1 MSSIPS
7 NLARVPNALVSQVL
21 VGSLT
26 RTTSELLRTQ
36 IQLATGR
43 ALNRPSDDSVA
54 ASTISVLDDLIEQRG
69 QRLRNLSHGEA
80 LLNNVDAALSDMSD
94 ELLEA
99 KSIALSQTGFGSDAQ
114 TRANQAVVIDAM
126 IQNLLSISN
135 RNYQDIYYFGGSRT
149 AAAPVSELLGGLRY
163 TGQGD
168 GLEGDYGLSKPLRV
182 TLSADRALG
191 AMSARVAGDRDLDPV
206 MDPAT
211 RLVDLNGA
219 RGMGVR
225 LGVVAINVGG
235 TQVSADL
242 TSAHSVQ
249 DAIDTIQSAIQTIDA
264 GATVGIDGSGSALE
278 IAGNSVGITISDPAG
293 GSTAADL
300 GLAATFAAGGGA
312 GADLDPRIT
321 DLTPIANL
329 SGLTLPLGA
338 IRLAS
343 GGQVRDV
350 DLAGAQTI
358 QDIRNAIETA
368 GLGARVE
375 IALTGDRLSVINE
388 VSGVALS
395 IGEVGGGQTATQLGI
410 RSFAGSTLLA
420 DFNDGLGVEVL
431 SGGVDPLTG
440 APDPARDLDFRITL
454 RDGSSFD
461 VDLAGATTVQNVV
474 DAVNAAA
481 AGAGLGG
488 TGPGDAFFIR
498 LASDGNGLELLDN
511 TPGGGAGAF
520 SVSSLN
526 GSHAAEHLGILGST
540 TGATLVGQDR
550 ATVAVDSVFS
560 HLIALR
566 EALNAND
573 SNGIELAASRLDGD
587 IVRVAEARADIGVRA
602 RRVADATLRE
612 EDLRLQDTALKS
624 QVQDL
629 DYTEAAVRFAGL
641 QQQLQAAL
649 ATTSRS
655 TTLSLLDFLT

>member
-21 VGSLT
+21 VGSLN
-26 RTTSELLRTQ
+26 RTTNDLLRTQ

-54 ASTISVLDDLIEQRG
+54 ASTISVLDDLIERRD

-80 LLNNVDAALSDMSD
+80 LLNNVDAALADMND

-126 IQNLLSISN
+126 IQNLLSIAN
-135 RNYQDIYYFGGSRT
+135 RNYQDIYFFGGSRT
-149 AAAPVSELLGGLRY
+149 SAAPVSELLGGLRY

-168 GLEGDYGLSKPLRV
+168 GLAGDYGLSKPLRV
-182 TLSADRALG
+182 TLLADRAFG
-191 AMSARVAGDRDLDPV
+191 AMSRRVEGDRDLNPI
-206 MDPAT
+206 MDGTT
-211 RLVDLNGA
+211 RLADLNGA
-219 RGMGVR
+219 GGFGVR
-225 LGVVAINVGG
+225 LGVVNINIGG

-242 TSAHSVQ
+242 TGGHSVQ
-249 DAIDTIQSAIQTIDA
+249 DAIDVIQAAIQTVDP
-264 GATVGIDGSGSALE
+264 GATVGIDGSGSALQ
-278 IAGNSVGITISDPAG
+278 IAGNGVGITISDPAG

-300 GLAATFAAGGGA
+300 GLNATFAPGGGS
-312 GADLDPRIT
+312 GADLDPRLT

-329 SGLTLPLGA
+329 SGVTLPLGS

-350 DLAGAQTI
+350 DLSAAQTV
-358 QDIRNAIETA
+358 QDIRNAIEAA

-375 IALTGDRLSVINE
+375 IAPTGDRLSVVNE

-395 IGEVGGGQTATQLGI
+395 IGEFGGGQSATQLGI
-410 RSFAGSTLLA
+410 RSFAGATLLA
-420 DFNDGLGVEVL
+420 DFNDGRGVEIL

-440 APDPARDLDFRITL
+440 VPDPARDLDFRVTL

-461 VDLAGATTVQNVV
+461 VDLAGATTVQDVL
-474 DAVNAAA
+474 DAMNAAA

-488 TGPGDAFFIR
+488 TGPADAFFAR

-511 TPGGGAGAF
+511 TAGPGSL
-520 SVSSLN
+520 SVTTLN
-526 GSHAAEHLGILGST
+526 GSHAADDLGIRGST
-540 TGATLVGQDR
+540 TGATLVGEDR
-550 ATVAVDSVFS
+550 ATIAVDSVFS

-587 IVRVAEARADIGVRA
+587 IVRVAEARADVGVRA

-629 DYTEAAVRFAGL
+629 DYTEAAVRFASL

-655 TTLSLLDFLT
+655 TALSLLDFLR

>member
-587 IVRVAEARADIGVRA
+587 IVRVAEARADVGVRA